1 MIEIYKPL
9 FEGKGERKIGIAEYR
24 LKLEGAIVEINIT
37 YKTRE
42 GLRLYPD
49 PFYARKVDIVRY
61 PVELAS
67 GTKVYVVPIADLSTS
82 PTLEHRYL
90 EYNFDCEKCNIRM
103 KQTLHKNIVSYHCP
117 KCGDK
122 LNLEWEVEFKNPS
135 IATKEEQIL
144 EKTPVVPLLSEIDT
158 QENLF

>member
-37 YKTRE
+37 YKTKE

-49 PFYARKVDIVRY
+49 PLFMRKVDIVKY
-61 PVELAS
+61 HTELAS
-67 GTKVYVVPIADLSTS
+67 GTKVYVVPIAELSTS

-90 EYNFDCEKCNIRM
+90 EYNIDCHKCHVRM
-103 KQTLHKNIVSYHCP
+103 KQTLHKNIVSYKCP
-117 KCGDK
+117 KCGIK
-122 LNLEWEVEFKNPS
+122 SNLEWEVEFEKPDL
-135 IATKEEQIL
+135 ATKEDEIL
-144 EKTPVVPLLSEIDT
+144 EKPTDVPLLSKIEE
-158 QENLF
+158 QQNLL

>member
-1 MIEIYKPL
+1 MIEIRKPL

-37 YKTRE
+37 YRTKE

-82 PTLEHRYL
+82 PTMEHQYI
-90 EYNFDCEKCNIRM
+90 EYNLDCHKCNVRM
-103 KQTLHKNIVSYHCP
+103 KQILHKNIVSYKCP

-122 LNLEWEVEFKNPS
+122 SNLEWEVERL
-135 IATKEEQIL
+135 ATEQPEKL
-144 EKTPVVPLLSEIDT
+144 EKPSDVSLLSEIEE
-158 QENLF
+158 QQNLL